1 MRSARRVRRG
11 LTTGRAERKGD
22 RVVEARRKR
31 RRQRASCVE
40 VGIRLPARVCG
51 EREIAEGWC
60 CWVFAESRAEQGRA
74 GQGVDAVGSVRSS
87 SAVQLDY

>member
-1 MRSARRVRRG
+1 M
-11 LTTGRAERKGD
+11 
-22 RVVEARRKR
+22 
-31 RRQRASCVE
+31 E

-51 EREIAEGWC
+51 ERDSGGVVLLGVC
-60 CWVFAESRAEQGRA
+60 REQSRA

>member
-1 MRSARRVRRG
+1 MEVR
-11 LTTGRAERKGD
+11 
-22 RVVEARRKR
+22 
-31 RRQRASCVE
+31 
-40 VGIRLPARVCG
+40 IRLPARVCG

>member
-1 MRSARRVRRG
+1 M
-11 LTTGRAERKGD
+11 
-22 RVVEARRKR
+22 
-31 RRQRASCVE
+31 E

-60 CWVFAESRAEQGRA
+60 CWVFAESRA